1 MNTRRGIRRVTR
13 RLTRRDFLKGC
24 AAVTLVGARGPA
36 GPTRRPAPAGPPLL
50 DAASVPKYVAALP
63 VPAVMP
69 AAPTGDGSLDRY
81 VIGVRRFRQ
90 QILPPGAP
98 PTTVF
103 GYGSAPHRGTFAV
116 PGRTIE
122 ARVDRPVQVTWVNEL
137 VDRWGDH
144 VPHLLPVDPTLHWAN
159 PPGGPPGRD
168 GRPAFAATPGPYRGP
183 VPVVT
188 HLHGGHSP
196 DDSDGYPEAWF
207 LAAGDTPAGYAREG
221 SRYAGFAA
229 AFEGRTGVAWYT
241 GSAVNRYGNDQHP
254 GTLWYHDHTLGVTRL
269 NVYAGMAGFYLL
281 RGGPAD
287 LPSGVLPGPA
297 PGAGAGDPAGT
308 RCHEIP
314 IVIQDRTFTADGSLH
329 YPGSRAA
336 GGYGGP
342 YVPRTDVPP
351 IWVPEFFGAAM
362 TANGRTW
369 PLLEV
374 ERRRYRFRFLNGCN
388 ARVLALGIAGS
399 PVARPV
405 RSALP
410 FWQIGADGAFL
421 PAPVALDR
429 LLLAPAER
437 ADVVV
442 DFTCVPPGTPLY
454 LVNEGPDG
462 PYRGETAAP
471 PADPATTGQ
480 VLKFLVRPASGR
492 DLSVP
497 PDQLELPQ
505 AARLGPAVRTR
516 RLALLEQS
524 SAVRGAGPVTT
535 LLGEAAGRGWA
546 ARKWHDPVTENP
558 GVGDVEMW
566 EFHNLTPDAHPIHI
580 HEILFEVVDRTPFH
594 GPARPA
600 RPWERG
606 RKDTVIA
613 LPREVT
619 RVKAHFDRAGLFVWH
634 CHMLEHEDNEM
645 MRPYRIG
652 GRPREPAREAGRN
665 PGD

>member
-1 MNTRRGIRRVTR
+1 MSTRRNTRRDAQGATQGDAQ
-13 RLTRRDFLKGC
+13 RLTRRDFLQGC
-24 AAVTLVGARGPA
+24 AAVTLVGAYGPA
-36 GPTRRPAPAGPPLL
+36 GSTRRPAPAGLPLL
-50 DAASVPKYVAALP
+50 DAASVPKYVAALL
-63 VPAVMP
+63 VPAVMPTAMP

-90 QILPPGAP
+90 QMLPPGAP
-98 PTTVF
+98 ATAVF
-103 GYGSAPHRGTFAV
+103 GYGSAPHPGTFAV

-122 ARVDRPVQVTWVNEL
+122 ARVDHPVQVTWVNEL
-137 VDRWGDH
+137 TDRWGDH
-144 VPHLLPVDPTLHWAN
+144 LPHLLPVDPTLHWAN
-159 PPGGPPGRD
+159 PPGGRTGRD
-168 GRPAFAATPGPYRGP
+168 RRPEFASTPGPYQGP

-196 DDSDGYPEAWF
+196 DDSDGHPEAWF
-207 LAAGDTPAGYAREG
+207 LAAAEIPDGYAREG

-229 AFEGRTGVAWYT
+229 AYAARTGAGWRA
-241 GSAVNRYGNDQHP
+241 GSAVYRYGNDQHP
-254 GTLWYHDHTLGVTRL
+254 GTLWYHDHVLGMTRL
-269 NVYAGMAGFYLL
+269 NVYAGLAGFYLL
-281 RGGPAD
+281 RGGPDD
-287 LPSGVLPGPA
+287 LAPGVLPGPA
-297 PGAGAGDPAGT
+297 PKAGADDPAGA

-314 IVIQDRTFTADGSLH
+314 ILIQDRTFTADGSLF
-329 YPGSRAA
+329 YPNSRAA
-336 GGYGGP
+336 RGYGGP
-342 YVPRTDVPP
+342 YIPRTDVPP
-351 IWVPEFFGAAM
+351 IWVPEFFGATM
-362 TANGRTW
+362 TVNGRTW

-388 ARVLALGIAGS
+388 ARVLDLGIAAS

-410 FWQIGADGAFL
+410 FWQIGSDGAFL

-442 DFTCVPPGTPLY
+442 DFTGVPPGTPLY

-462 PYRGETAAP
+462 PYQGDAAAA

-492 DLSVP
+492 DSSVP
-497 PDQLELPQ
+497 PDELELPR

-516 RLALLEQS
+516 RLALLEQG
-524 SAVRGAGPVTT
+524 SAVRGAGPVAT
-535 LLGEAAGRGWA
+535 LLGDAAGRGWA
-546 ARKWHDPVTENP
+546 ARRWHDPVTENP
-558 GVGDVEMW
+558 GVGDVEVW

-580 HEILFEVVDRTPFH
+580 HEILFEVLDRTPFH
-594 GPARPA
+594 GSARPA

-619 RVKAHFDRAGLFVWH
+619 RVKAHFDRPGLFVWH

-652 GRPREPAREAGRN
+652 G
-665 PGD
+665 